1 MAFSWQPF
9 GSTRDDDL
17 EPARPPALEPSPSP
31 PRGLRP
37 QPARRLAVLTCMD
50 CRIDPLRALDLNV
63 GDAVVLRNAG
73 AQASEDVLR
82 SLRMAHEAL
91 GVTFVQ
97 VVAHTDCAA
106 HGGDDDASAAGARRA
121 AARIR
126 SMLPALRTEA
136 AVLDLASGAVSRPAG

>member
-9 GSTRDDDL
+9 GYTREDEN
-17 EPARPPALEPSPSP
+17 EPAPPPAPEPPAQ
-31 PRGLRP
+31 PRSLRP

-50 CRIDPLRALDLNV
+50 CRIDPLRALGLKL

-97 VVAHTDCAA
+97 VVGHTDCAA
-106 HGGDDDASAAGARRA
+106 HGGDDVASAASARRA

-126 SMLPALRTEA
+126 SMLPVLRTEA
-136 AVLDLASGAVSRPAG
+136 AVLDLATGAVNRSAG